1 VDRRI
6 VVCVNLSPVQFRR
19 PQHLVETVKQV
30 LLKTGLEPQRLY
42 LEITESLLMEDTHKK
57 RAAVRELA
65 DFGVKFSLDDFG
77 VGYSSLAYMRHYPFS
92 KIKIDKSF
100 IDNIDSDQTSSA
112 IIAAVCVLA
121 ERTGLE
127 IVGEGIETLQQ
138 HVALL
143 EFGLNLAQ
151 GYLYGKP
158 APFVA
163 EVKARV
169 VNG

>member
-1 VDRRI
+1 
-6 VVCVNLSPVQFRR
+6 
-19 PQHLVETVKQV
+19 
-30 LLKTGLEPQRLY
+30 
-42 LEITESLLMEDTHKK
+42 
-57 RAAVRELA
+57 
-65 DFGVKFSLDDFG
+65 
-77 VGYSSLAYMRHYPFS
+77 MRHFPFS

-100 IDNIDSDQTSSA
+100 FDNIDSDQTSSA
-112 IIAAVCVLA
+112 IIAKVCVLA

-127 IVGEGIETLQQ
+127 IVAEGIETLQQ

-151 GYLYGKP
+151 GYFYGKP
-158 APFVA
+158 TPFVA